1 MELRTRNWLR
11 IALRCALAAALVLN
25 LAVLVLRS
33 QDGEP
38 ALRSAPLAL
47 LQVIGG
53 SMEPKY
59 HAGDAILTRPV
70 PFEELRTGDVIVF
83 SRDDELIVHQVI
95 AKGSGS
101 VVTQGTA
108 NEQPDDP
115 VSREEYRARVV
126 ARIPLLGAV
135 MSVYTSVPR
144 LLIFATLL
152 TLLVFGDRIF
162 PAVFRRLTKEEKNKA

>member
-1 MELRTRNWLR
+1 MEPRKRNWPRLV
-11 IALRCALAAALVLN
+11 LRCVLAAVLVLN
-25 LAVLVLRS
+25 LAVLALRS
-33 QDGEP
+33 QDGDP
-38 ALRSAPLAL
+38 ALRSVPLAL
-47 LQVIGG
+47 LQVTGG

-83 SRDDELIVHQVI
+83 SRDGELIVHQVI

-108 NEQPDDP
+108 NEQPDEP

-135 MSVYTSVPR
+135 MSVYTSVPSF
-144 LLIFATLL
+144 LLFAALL

-162 PAVFRRLTKEEKNKA
+162 PAVFRRLAKEEKNNA